1 MEAGQSPPVLK
12 CKNIVVSPRGL
23 AEADGKKVILFV
35 PASEVDHIVLKHGRA
50 EHRPIVSLVI
60 GIVFGL
66 IGVWGLGELILAPR
80 GLRYELGM
88 IFFGFIGGSIIFDA
102 LKERHFLEVH
112 KTKGDCRLVFSKAT
126 PLKDI
131 QDFCEKVRATYKY
144 KITEE
149 I

>member
-1 MEAGQSPPVLK
+1 VQTEQTLPVLK
-12 CKNIVVSPRGL
+12 CKNIIVSPRGL

-35 PASEVDHIVLKHGRA
+35 AVADIDHIILKHGRV

-60 GIVFGL
+60 GAVFAL
-66 IGVWGLGELILAPR
+66 VGVWGLVELILAPS

-88 IFFGFIGGSIIFDA
+88 IFFGLIGGSIIFDA

-112 KTKGDCRLVFSKAT
+112 KNKGDCRLVFSKAT
-126 PLKDI
+126 PLNDI